1 MFSFSIED
9 FLSLFLPCW
18 PAQTLVCTPLHL
30 KLLFLPL
37 VFFRGEKQQTN
48 PTLLVQNLLKGSRK
62 VKCRNGLGNHELC
75 LFFSGTFCFIIFLLT
90 VGSTVERVPDVSSLF
105 ARTVLQSEVK
115 MFKSFSLI
123 AATHYF
129 CRQEGDFSV
138 GSCKTPLET
147 ERAWDAAVTCA
158 EGFAFCGTLSLSPDK
173 HLAELHRSSPSA
185 ADRRQTRF
193 PAVLPCNFGLLS
205 PAGRRFQPSA
215 LRRRRSPAFPAAD
228 GTRPGAPAAGNRAKK
243 KTQRWRL
250 GGFVLE
256 ASPPQGQ
263 RL

>member
-1 MFSFSIED
+1 M
-9 FLSLFLPCW
+9 
-18 PAQTLVCTPLHL
+18 
-30 KLLFLPL
+30 
-37 VFFRGEKQQTN
+37 
-48 PTLLVQNLLKGSRK
+48 
-62 VKCRNGLGNHELC
+62 GNHEPC

-123 AATHYF
+123 AATHCF

-147 ERAWDAAVTCA
+147 ELVRDAAVTCA
-158 EGFAFCGTLSLSPDK
+158 EGFAFCGTLSPDK
-173 HLAELHRSSPSA
+173 HLAELYRSLPSA

-193 PAVLPCNFGLLS
+193 PALLPCNFGLLS
-205 PAGRRFQPSA
+205 PAGRRSQPSA

-228 GTRPGAPAAGNRAKK
+228 GTRPGALAAGNGAKK
-243 KTQRWRL
+243 KNPKVAAGRL
-250 GGFVLE
+250 RSRSFSPSGPTVLTGGGCE
-256 ASPPQGQ
+256 ASPGNGEMAAGEREGRDYLERHRIPELLHRLSALLLYHQPGAAPPRGQGGIWGEKKEIWG
-263 RL
+263 L